1 MSKKE
6 KRNFSAEQKTKIV
19 LELMESELTIAQ
31 LSKKY
36 EITGKTIQNWKKQ
49 FLENASLA
57 FEPAKVVSE
66 YKSEIKELKAEN
78 DELAKAL
85 GKATVE
91 RDWAVG
97 KLNSLDIPN
106 KRDLVDSKLDKISMA
121 RQCELL
127 KISRSMMYY
136 KPKIMSI
143 YNKRIIDRI
152 DEIYTANPDYG
163 YRYIYHHLIED
174 GFNIGRDRTL
184 KYMNIM
190 GLEAIFPKKKKN
202 ISIGNKLHKIYPYLL
217 ETYWKSSNGNRS
229 VYVPSSNE
237 VWSGDITYIRTPN
250 GFMYMAAII
259 DWHSKAILSYKL
271 SNCMDS
277 SLVTTILQEAL
288 AKYPAPLIFNSDQG
302 SQYTGS
308 EHINILKTHSVK
320 ISMNGKGR
328 SIDNIAIERFFRT
341 LKYNCIFINEF
352 NNILEL
358 KEVISEYVNKY
369 NNKRFHSS
377 IGYKKPMNVYLE
389 ALKNAA

>member
-1 MSKKE
+1 M
-6 KRNFSAEQKTKIV
+6 
-19 LELMESELTIAQ
+19 
-31 LSKKY
+31 
-36 EITGKTIQNWKKQ
+36 
-49 FLENASLA
+49 
-57 FEPAKVVSE
+57 
-66 YKSEIKELKAEN
+66 
-78 DELAKAL
+78 
-85 GKATVE
+85 
-91 RDWAVG
+91 
-97 KLNSLDIPN
+97 
-106 KRDLVDSKLDKISMA
+106 
-121 RQCELL
+121 
-127 KISRSMMYY
+127 
-136 KPKIMSI
+136 
-143 YNKRIIDRI
+143 
-152 DEIYTANPDYG
+152 
-163 YRYIYHHLIED
+163 
-174 GFNIGRDRTL
+174 
-184 KYMNIM
+184 
-190 GLEAIFPKKKKN
+190 
-202 ISIGNKLHKIYPYLL
+202 
-217 ETYWKSSNGNRS
+217 
-229 VYVPSSNE
+229 
-237 VWSGDITYIRTPN
+237 WSGYITYVRTPN

-377 IGYKKPMNVYLE
+377 IGYKKPMNVYL
-389 ALKNAA
+389 